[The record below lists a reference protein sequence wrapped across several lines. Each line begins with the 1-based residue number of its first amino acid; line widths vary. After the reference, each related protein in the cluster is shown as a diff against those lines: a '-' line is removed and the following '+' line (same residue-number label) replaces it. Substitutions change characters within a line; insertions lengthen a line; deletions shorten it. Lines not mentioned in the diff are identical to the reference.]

1 MNEELYLKSGTS
13 KYLSKKS
20 IEENIVD
27 IVDVALYQRLKEK
40 FEPSERSDN
49 SFTSNEELWLHIIS
63 NRVFFGQN
71 IVLKDFVITEWLP
84 LSPGLFHTNDA
95 KDSRKMASRG
105 VVRYN
110 RRNITRLLNPSS
122 ERIRDRVP
130 IELDPN
136 SKMQMVLGGIG
147 ALRLIPKIVSGAEL
161 FFLGASSSGVCHEG
175 IPIILNEATYRK
187 IISQIKEN
195 CGLIGDII
203 GRLKILPTEISTIQY
218 DRKIQKYCLFVEDI
232 IFGEVCPEDSV
243 FVTTAITYSEDL
255 NHLTHKS
262 WSFVTF
268 NPDRKENQ
276 LKSSVEW
283 LYDYAKRY
291 SGVNDPIILSDFDE
305 YHNHFDK
312 IELSLTDVTTGNIP
326 IDTLVKYKEVLNIEV
341 KVMGDNFSNN
351 SNTTIINKSRV
362 ENAFNKIKNNH
373 DEDTAKVLATIAS
386 LVEDSNNKEAG
397 EAFDDFN
404 EELNKDEPKKSKLN
418 AFWSQLNTLLPVVST
433 TVGIADK
440 IAKIIG

>member
-13 KYLSKKS
+13 KYLSRES

-27 IVDVALYQRLKEK
+27 IVDVALYQKLKEK
-40 FEPSERSDN
+40 FEPSARSDN
-49 SFTSNEELWLHIIS
+49 SFNSNEELWHQIIS
-63 NRVFFGQN
+63 NRVYFGQN
-71 IVLKDFVITEWLP
+71 IILKDFIITEWLP
-84 LSPGLFHTNDA
+84 LSPGLFHTDEA
-95 KDSRKMASRG
+95 KYSRKNASRG
-105 VVRYN
+105 VVRDN
-110 RRNITRLLNPSS
+110 RRDITRLLNPTS

-147 ALRLIPKIVSGAEL
+147 SLRLIPKVVSGAEL

-175 IPIILNEATYRK
+175 IPIILNEATYEK
-187 IISQIKEN
+187 IIFQIKEN
-195 CGLIGDII
+195 CGLIGDVI
-203 GRLKILPTEISTIQY
+203 GRLKILPTEISSIEY

-232 IFGEVCPEDSV
+232 KFREICPENSV
-243 FVTTAITYSEDL
+243 YVTTAITYSKDL
-255 NHLTHKS
+255 NHLSQKS

-268 NPDRKENQ
+268 NPDRRENQ
-276 LKSSVEW
+276 LRSSVEW

-291 SGVNDPIILSDFDE
+291 SKADDPIILSDFDE

-312 IELSLTDVTTGNIP
+312 IELSLTDVTKGNIP
-326 IDTLVKYKEVLNIEV
+326 IDKLIKYKELLNI
-341 KVMGDNFSNN
+341 KINVMGDYFSNISN
-351 SNTTIINKSRV
+351 STIINKSKV

-373 DEDTAKVLATIAS
+373 DEHTAAALVTIANF
-386 LVEDSNNKEAG
+386 VEGSNNKEAG

-404 EELNKDEPKKSKLN
+404 EELNKEEPKKSKLS
-418 AFWSQLNTLLPVVST
+418 AFWNQLSVLLPVIST